1 MRRSGALKPVEWRSQ
16 VNGLLRLYEYL
27 AVKGGLQ
34 TPTGPRARLSR
45 LRQLY
50 KRSGTRAM
58 NYGREQEMMEL
69 ASVGVAGGCEA

>member
-34 TPTGPRARLSR
+34 TPMVPRARLSR

-69 ASVGVAGGCEA
+69 ASVGVAGACEA